1 MPCRL
6 DNPVWR
12 SNILAMKQL
21 LLEIGTEEIPA
32 SFLKPAALDLE
43 RRVRAAL
50 SESDIPAGPA
60 ELFSTPRRLALRLGD
75 VADGRPAQV
84 VELQGP
90 PRKAAFDAEGNPTKT
105 AVGFSAAHGKT
116 PADLYFKQT
125 PRGEYVFLRKQ
136 TDPLPTT
143 KVLQERLP
151 GIITALLFP
160 KNMRWDASG
169 LRFARPIR
177 WLVCLFGL
185 DVVEFALGEL
195 RSGADSFGL
204 RNLKPPSFRIPSPAE
219 YETALKAHG
228 VIASHD
234 ARRKTIAEELG
245 RLAATVNGRP
255 VEDDELLDE
264 TTDITESPELLLCSF
279 SPDYLGLPAEVL
291 VTALKKHQ
299 RCFSVRKAGSDE
311 LLPRF
316 VAVTNTPGCD
326 RAAVAGWYERAAE
339 SRLRDAR
346 FFVEADLKHGLE
358 ALVEEEKQVTW
369 IESMGTYFDKTER
382 LRELCRHLATQ
393 VGDCPRMGTV
403 PKAGTISDLVPTLD
417 RAALLCKA
425 DLLTNMVREKEFTS
439 LQGRIG
445 GIYARTMGEP
455 PAVSDAIA
463 EHYLPRFIGDKLPA
477 TLSGALLSIAD
488 KTDNIVA
495 TFLTGKI
502 PTGSEDPF
510 ALRRQATGLLTVVL
524 KQNLPVDIGK
534 LVAAALRLFPAAKDE
549 YASQIPGLFRERLS
563 ALLVEQGIRYDI
575 AAAVME
581 TSWQQPAQALVRANA
596 LAAFRDE
603 PEFVKL
609 VVGQKRVANILKGQ
623 TAGGLSPRGLSPRFS
638 DGDCPQCPLGD
649 SPQSLLLTE
658 PTEQLLWDESR
669 KVEPDL
675 DRCLVA
681 HDYQRAFKL
690 LLGLRPTIDKFFE
703 DVLVMAKDEDVRSNR
718 LRLLAY
724 VRSLFSRVADLSK
737 IVIEGE

>member
-1 MPCRL
+1 MPRRL
-6 DNPVWR
+6 DNAIWR

-43 RRVRAAL
+43 RRVRAAI
-50 SESDIPAGPA
+50 SENDIPAGVS
-60 ELFSTPRRLALRLGD
+60 ELFSTPRRLALRLSD

-84 VELQGP
+84 IELQGP
-90 PRKAAFDAEGNPTKT
+90 PRKAAFDAQDNPTRT

-125 PRGEYVFLRKQ
+125 PRGEYVFLKKQ

-151 GIITALLFP
+151 GIIPTLPFP

-177 WLVCLFGL
+177 WLVCLFGP
-185 DVVEFALGEL
+185 DAVEFTLGEL
-195 RSGADSFGL
+195 KSGADSRGL
-204 RNLKPPSFRIPSPAE
+204 RNSKPSQFRVPSPAE

-234 ARRKTIAEELG
+234 ARRKTIAADLL
-245 RLAATVNGRP
+245 RLAGTVSGQP

-279 SPDYLGLPAEVL
+279 NPDYLSLPGEVL

-299 RCFSVRKAGSDE
+299 RCFSVQGDCPRTGTVPKAAPA

-326 RAAVAGWYERAAE
+326 HAVVTGWYERAAE

-346 FFVEADLKHGLE
+346 FFVESDLKRGLE
-358 ALVEEEKQVTW
+358 ALVDEEKQVTW
-369 IESMGTYFDKTER
+369 IEGMGTYFDKTQR
-382 LRELCRHLATQ
+382 LRELCRHLTAQTPNT
-393 VGDCPRMGTV
+393 D
-403 PKAGTISDLVPTLD
+403 AIALD

-425 DLLTNMVREKEFTS
+425 DLLTEMVREKEFTS

-455 PAVSDAIA
+455 PSVADAIA
-463 EHYLPRFIGDKLPA
+463 EHYLPRFTGDKLPA
-477 TLSGALLSIAD
+477 TRDGALLSIAD
-488 KTDNIVA
+488 KLDNIVA
-495 TFLTGKI
+495 TFLSGEI

-510 ALRRQATGLLTVVL
+510 ALRRQATGLLTIVL
-524 KQNLPVDIGK
+524 KQNLPIDIGE
-534 LVAAALRLFPAAKDE
+534 LVAAALRLLPAAKNE
-549 YASQIPGLFRERLS
+549 YASQIPGLFRERLN
-563 ALLVEQGIRYDI
+563 ALLAEQGIRYDI

-596 LAAFRDE
+596 LAAFRDD
-603 PEFVKL
+603 PEFLRL

-623 TAGGLSPRGLSPRFS
+623 TAWGLSPHGDCQGTVPERGLSPKLKER
-638 DGDCPQCPLGD
+638 
-649 SPQSLLLTE
+649 LLTE
-658 PTEQLLWDESR
+658 PTEQQLWTEAQ

-675 DRCLVA
+675 NQSLAA
-681 HDYQRAFKL
+681 HDYRRAFKL

-703 DVLVMAKDEDVRSNR
+703 DILVMAKDEKVRENR
-718 LRLLAY
+718 LSLLGY
-724 VRSLFSRVADLSK
+724 VRSLFGRVADLSK

>member
-1 MPCRL
+1 
-6 DNPVWR
+6 
-12 SNILAMKQL
+12 MKQL

-32 SFLKPAALDLE
+32 SFLKPALLDLE

-50 SESDIPAGPA
+50 TESDIPAGPA
-60 ELFSTPRRLALRLGD
+60 ELFSTPRRLALRLSD
-75 VADGRPAQV
+75 VADGKPAQV

-90 PRKAAFDAEGNPTKT
+90 PRKAAFDAQGNPTRT

-125 PRGEYVFLRKQ
+125 PRGEYVFLKKQ
-136 TDPLPTT
+136 TDPVPTT

-151 GIITALLFP
+151 GIITALPFP

-177 WLVCLFGL
+177 WLVCLFGP
-185 DVVEFALGEL
+185 DAVEFPLGEL
-195 RSGADSFGL
+195 RSGADSRGHRNSGPASFAVQSPSKYEAGL
-204 RNLKPPSFRIPSPAE
+204 KV
-219 YETALKAHG
+219 HG

-234 ARRKTIAEELG
+234 ARRKTIAEELT
-245 RLAATVNGRP
+245 RLAATVDGRP

-279 SPDYLGLPAEVL
+279 NPDYLGLPAEIL
-291 VTALKKHQ
+291 ITALKKHQ
-299 RCFSVRKAGSDE
+299 RCFSARKADSDE

-326 RAAVAGWYERAAE
+326 RATVAGWYEKAAE

-346 FFVEADLKHGLE
+346 FFVEADLKRGLE
-358 ALVEEEKQVTW
+358 ALVEDERHVTW
-369 IESMGTYFDKTER
+369 IEGMGTYFDKTQR
-382 LRELCRHLATQ
+382 LRELCKYLA
-393 VGDCPRMGTV
+393 GGL
-403 PKAGTISDLVPTLD
+403 SDAERANLD
-417 RAALLCKA
+417 RAAQLCKA

-445 GIYARTMGEP
+445 GSYARTMGEP

-477 TLSGALLSIAD
+477 TLNGALLSVAD
-488 KTDNIVA
+488 KLDNIVA
-495 TFLTGKI
+495 TFLTGEI

-510 ALRRQATGLLTVVL
+510 ALRRQTTGLLTIVL
-524 KQNLPVDIGK
+524 RQNLPIDIGK
-534 LVAAALRLFPAAKDE
+534 LVVAALRLFPAAKDE

-563 ALLVEQGIRYDI
+563 ALLAEQGVRYDI

-596 LAAFRDE
+596 LAAFRDD

-623 TAGGLSPRGLSPRFS
+623 TIEGLPAET
-638 DGDCPQCPLGD
+638 
-649 SPQSLLLTE
+649 LLTE
-658 PTEQLLWDESR
+658 PAEQQLWNESR
-669 KVEPDL
+669 RVEPDL
-675 DRCLVA
+675 DRGLA
-681 HDYQRAFKL
+681 AQNYQQAFKL
-690 LLGLRPTIDKFFE
+690 LLGLRPTTDKFFE
-703 DVLVMAKDEDVRSNR
+703 DVLVMAKDENVRANR

-724 VRSLFSRVADLSK
+724 VRSLFSRVTDLSK
-737 IVIEGE
+737 IVLEGE

>member
-1 MPCRL
+1 
-6 DNPVWR
+6 
-12 SNILAMKQL
+12 MKQL

-32 SFLKPAALDLE
+32 SFLKPALLDLE

-50 SESDIPAGPA
+50 AESDIPAGPA
-60 ELFSTPRRLALRLGD
+60 ELFSTPRRLALRLSE

-90 PRKAAFDAEGNPTKT
+90 PRKAAFDVQGNPTKT

-125 PRGEYVFLRKQ
+125 PRGEYVFIKKQ
-136 TDPLPTT
+136 TDPLPTP

-151 GIITALLFP
+151 GIITALPFP
-160 KNMRWDASG
+160 KNMRWDESG

-177 WLVCLFGL
+177 WLVCLFGP
-185 DVVEFALGEL
+185 DAVEFPLGEL
-195 RSGADSFGL
+195 RSGADSRGL
-204 RNLKPPSFRIPSPAE
+204 RNSEPHTFRIPAPAE
-219 YETALKAHG
+219 YEAALKTHG
-228 VIASHD
+228 VIASRD
-234 ARRKTIAEELG
+234 ARRKTIAEELA
-245 RLAATVNGRP
+245 RLAATADGRP
-255 VEDDELLDE
+255 VEDEELLDE

-279 SPDYLGLPAEVL
+279 GPDHLGLPAEVL

-299 RCFSVRKAGSDE
+299 RCFSVRKADSDQ

-326 RAAVAGWYERAAE
+326 RVTVAGWYEKAAE

-369 IESMGTYFDKTER
+369 IEGMGTYFDKTQR
-382 LRELCRHLATQ
+382 LRKLCGYLAPQT
-393 VGDCPRMGTV
+393 
-403 PKAGTISDLVPTLD
+403 PTLD

-455 PAVSDAIA
+455 PAVADAIA

-477 TLSGALLSIAD
+477 TLNGALLSIAD
-488 KTDNIVA
+488 KLDNIVA
-495 TFLTGKI
+495 TFLTGEI

-510 ALRRQATGLLTVVL
+510 ALRRQATGLLTIVL
-524 KQNLPVDIGK
+524 KQNLPIDIGE
-534 LVAAALRLFPAAKDE
+534 LVSAALRLFPSAKAE
-549 YASQIPGLFRERLS
+549 YASQIPGLLRERLS
-563 ALLVEQGIRYDI
+563 ALLAEQGIRYDI

-581 TSWQQPAQALVRANA
+581 TSWQQPTQALVRANA
-596 LAAFRDE
+596 LAAFRDD

-623 TAGGLSPRGLSPRFS
+623 MVEGLPAE
-638 DGDCPQCPLGD
+638 PL
-649 SPQSLLLTE
+649 LIE
-658 PTEQLLWDESR
+658 PTEKLLWQEAR

-675 DRCLVA
+675 DRCLAA
-681 HDYQRAFKL
+681 HDYQQAFKL
-690 LLGLRPTIDKFFE
+690 LLGLRPTIDKFFD
-703 DVLVMAKDEDVRSNR
+703 DVLVMDKDPKVRSNR

>member
-1 MPCRL
+1 
-6 DNPVWR
+6 
-12 SNILAMKQL
+12 MKQL

-50 SESDIPAGPA
+50 AESDIPAGVS
-60 ELFSTPRRLALRLGD
+60 ELFSTPRRLALRLSD

-90 PRKAAFDAEGNPTKT
+90 PRKAAFDAQGNPTRT

-125 PRGEYVFLRKQ
+125 PRGEYVFLKKQ

-151 GIITALLFP
+151 GIITALPFP

-177 WLVCLFGL
+177 WLVCLFGP
-185 DVVEFALGEL
+185 DAVEFTLGEL
-195 RSGADSFGL
+195 KSGADSRGL
-204 RNLKPPSFRIPSPAE
+204 RNSKPPHFRVPSPAE
-219 YETALKAHG
+219 YETELKAHG

-234 ARRKTIAEELG
+234 ARRKTIAAELL
-245 RLAATVNGRP
+245 RLAGTVSGQP

-279 SPDYLGLPAEVL
+279 NPDYLSLPGEVL

-299 RCFSVRKAGSDE
+299 RCFSVRGDCPQTGTAPEAESP

-326 RAAVAGWYERAAE
+326 HAVVTGWYEKAAE

-346 FFVEADLKHGLE
+346 FFVESDLKHGLE
-358 ALVEEEKQVTW
+358 ALVDEEKQVTW
-369 IESMGTYFDKTER
+369 IEGMGTYFDKTQR
-382 LRELCRHLATQ
+382 LRELCRHLTAQTPNT
-393 VGDCPRMGTV
+393 D
-403 PKAGTISDLVPTLD
+403 AIALD

-455 PAVSDAIA
+455 PSVADAIA

-477 TLSGALLSIAD
+477 TRNGALLSIAD
-488 KTDNIVA
+488 KLDNIVA
-495 TFLTGKI
+495 TFLSGEI

-510 ALRRQATGLLTVVL
+510 ALRRQSTGLLTIVL
-524 KQNLPVDIGK
+524 KQNLPIDIGE
-534 LVAAALRLFPAAKDE
+534 LVASALRLFPAAKDE
-549 YASQIPGLFRERLS
+549 YACQIPGLFHERLN
-563 ALLVEQGIRYDI
+563 ALLAEQGIRYDI

-581 TSWQQPAQALVRANA
+581 TSWQQPAQALVRASA
-596 LAAFRDE
+596 LAAFRDD
-603 PEFVKL
+603 PEFLRL

-623 TAGGLSPRGLSPRFS
+623 TAGGLSSH
-638 DGDCPQCPLGD
+638 GDCPQN
-649 SPQSLLLTE
+649 LLLTE
-658 PTEQLLWDESR
+658 PTEQQLWNEAR
-669 KVEPDL
+669 QVEPDL
-675 DRCLVA
+675 DRSLAA

-703 DVLVMAKDEDVRSNR
+703 DVLVMAKEEEVRSNR

-724 VRSLFSRVADLSK
+724 VRSLFSKVADLSK

>member
-1 MPCRL
+1 MAEVGHWELGTGNWGLTAVPRARL
-6 DNPVWR
+6 IP
-12 SNILAMKQL
+12 SLFFGNILAMKQL
-21 LLEIGTEEIPA
+21 LLEIGAEEIPA

-50 SESDIPAGPA
+50 SESDIRAGTA
-60 ELFSTPRRLALRLGD
+60 ELFSTPRRLALRLSD

-90 PRKAAFDAEGNPTKT
+90 PRKAAFDAEGKPTKT
-105 AVGFSAAHGKT
+105 AVGFSAAHGKA

-125 PRGEYVFLRKQ
+125 PRGEYVFLKKQ

-151 GIITALLFP
+151 GIITALPFP

-177 WLVCLFGL
+177 WLVCLFGP
-185 DVVEFALGEL
+185 DAVEFALGEL
-195 RSGADSFGL
+195 RSGADSFGH
-204 RNLKPPSFRIPSPAE
+204 RNSKPPSFRIPGPAE
-219 YETALKAHG
+219 YEAALKAHG

-234 ARRKTIAEELG
+234 ARRKTITEELN
-245 RLAATVNGRP
+245 RLAGTVNGRP
-255 VEDDELLDE
+255 VDDGELLDE

-279 SPDYLGLPAEVL
+279 NPDYLGLPAEVL
-291 VTALKKHQ
+291 ITALKKHQ
-299 RCFSVRKAGSDE
+299 RCFAVRGDCPRTGTVPAVESP

-326 RAAVAGWYERAAE
+326 RAAVTGWYEKAAE

-346 FFVEADLKHGLE
+346 FFVEADLKHGLDT
-358 ALVEEEKQVTW
+358 LVEEEKQVTW
-369 IESMGTYFDKTER
+369 IEGMGTYFDKTQR
-382 LRELCRHLATQ
+382 LRKLCGYLAAQ
-393 VGDCPRMGTV
+393 TV
-403 PKAGTISDLVPTLD
+403 DASTLD

-445 GIYARTMGEP
+445 GIYARAMGEP
-455 PAVSDAIA
+455 PAVADAIA

-477 TLSGALLSIAD
+477 TLCGALLSVAD
-488 KTDNIVA
+488 KTDTIVA
-495 TFLTGKI
+495 TFLTGEI

-510 ALRRQATGLLTVVL
+510 ALRRQATGLLTIVL
-524 KQNLPVDIGK
+524 KQNLPVDIGE

-549 YASQIPGLFRERLS
+549 YASQIPGLLRERLS
-563 ALLVEQGIRYDI
+563 ALLAEQGIRYDI

-623 TAGGLSPRGLSPRFS
+623 TAAGLPAEP
-638 DGDCPQCPLGD
+638 
-649 SPQSLLLTE
+649 LLTE
-658 PTEQLLWDESR
+658 PTEKQLWEEAR

-675 DRCLVA
+675 DRSLAA

-703 DVLVMAKDEDVRSNR
+703 DVLVMAKDENVRANR

>member
-1 MPCRL
+1 
-6 DNPVWR
+6 
-12 SNILAMKQL
+12 MKQL

-60 ELFSTPRRLALRLGD
+60 ELFSTPRRLALRLSD
-75 VADGRPAQV
+75 VARGRPAQV

-90 PRKAAFDAEGNPTKT
+90 PRKAAFDAQGNPTKT

-125 PRGEYVFLRKQ
+125 PRGEYAFLKKQ
-136 TDPLPTT
+136 TDPVPTT

-151 GIITALLFP
+151 GIITALPFP

-177 WLVCLFGL
+177 WLVCLFGP
-185 DVVEFALGEL
+185 DAVEFTLGEL
-195 RSGADSFGL
+195 RSGTDSRGL
-204 RNLKPPSFRIPSPAE
+204 RNSQSPSFRIPGPAE
-219 YETALKAHG
+219 YEAALKAHG

-234 ARRKTIAEELG
+234 ARRKTIGEELS
-245 RLAATVNGRP
+245 RLAGTVSGWP

-279 SPDYLGLPAEVL
+279 NPDYLGLPAEVL
-291 VTALKKHQ
+291 ITALKKHQ

-326 RAAVAGWYERAAE
+326 RATVAGWYEKAAE

-369 IESMGTYFDKTER
+369 IEGMGTYFDKTQR
-382 LRELCRHLATQ
+382 LRALCRHLVTQRDMTGSSEKSDRVPTLAT
-393 VGDCPRMGTV
+393 
-403 PKAGTISDLVPTLD
+403 TLD
-417 RAALLCKA
+417 RAALLSKA

-455 PAVSDAIA
+455 PAVADAIA

-477 TLSGALLSIAD
+477 TRNGALLSIAD
-488 KTDNIVA
+488 KVDNIVA
-495 TFLTGKI
+495 TFLTGEI

-510 ALRRQATGLLTVVL
+510 ALRRQATGLLTIVL
-524 KQNLPVDIGK
+524 KQNLPVDIGE
-534 LVAAALRLFPAAKDE
+534 LVAAALRLFPAAKGE
-549 YASQIPGLFRERLS
+549 YASQIPGLFRERLN
-563 ALLVEQGIRYDI
+563 ALLAEQGIRYDI

-603 PEFVKL
+603 PEFGKL

-623 TAGGLSPRGLSPRFS
+623 RGLSPH
-638 DGDCPQCPLGD
+638 GDCPQN
-649 SPQSLLLTE
+649 LLLVE
-658 PTEQLLWDESR
+658 PTEKQLWDEAR
-669 KVEPDL
+669 TVEPDL
-675 DRCLVA
+675 DRCLAA

-690 LLGLRPTIDKFFE
+690 LIGLRPTIDKFFE
-703 DVLVMAKDEDVRSNR
+703 DVLVMAKDENVRSNR

-724 VRSLFSRVADLSK
+724 VRSLFSRVADFSK

>member
-1 MPCRL
+1 
-6 DNPVWR
+6 
-12 SNILAMKQL
+12 MKQL

-32 SFLKPAALDLE
+32 SFLEPAALDLE

-50 SESDIPAGPA
+50 LESDIPAGLSD
-60 ELFSTPRRLALRLGD
+60 LFSTPRRLALRVSD
-75 VADGRPAQV
+75 VADGKPAQV
-84 VELQGP
+84 VEIQGP
-90 PRKAAFDAEGNPTKT
+90 PRKAAFDAQSNPTKT

-125 PRGEYVFLRKQ
+125 PRGEYVFLKKQ
-136 TDPLPTT
+136 TDPVPTT

-151 GIITALLFP
+151 GIITALPFP

-177 WLVCLFGL
+177 WLVCLFGP

-195 RSGADSFGL
+195 RSGAVSFGL
-204 RNLKPPSFRIPSPAE
+204 RQSEPPSFRIPSPAD
-219 YETALKAHG
+219 YEAALKAHG

-234 ARRKTIAEELG
+234 ARRKTIAEELS
-245 RLAATVNGRP
+245 RLAATVSGRP

-279 SPDYLGLPAEVL
+279 SPEYLGLPAEVL
-291 VTALKKHQ
+291 ITALKKHQ
-299 RCFSVRKAGSDE
+299 RCFSIQGDCPRTGTVPKAAP

-326 RAAVAGWYERAAE
+326 RAAVAGWYEKAAE

-369 IESMGTYFDKTER
+369 IEGMGTYFDKTQR
-382 LRELCRHLATQ
+382 LRALCRHLTTQ

-455 PAVSDAIA
+455 AGVADAIA

-477 TLSGALLSIAD
+477 TRNGALLSIAD

-495 TFLTGKI
+495 TFLTGEI

-510 ALRRQATGLLTVVL
+510 ALRRQATGLLTIVL
-524 KQNLPVDIGK
+524 KLNLPVDIGE
-534 LVAAALRLFPAAKDE
+534 LVAAALRLFPTAKDE
-549 YASQIPGLFRERLS
+549 YASQIPGLFRERLN
-563 ALLVEQGIRYDI
+563 ALLAEQGIRYDI

-623 TAGGLSPRGLSPRFS
+623 SIEGLPAEP
-638 DGDCPQCPLGD
+638 
-649 SPQSLLLTE
+649 LLTE
-658 PTEQLLWDESR
+658 PTELQLWTESR

-675 DRCLVA
+675 DRSLTA

-690 LLGLRPTIDKFFE
+690 LLGLRPMIDKFFE
-703 DVLVMAKDEDVRSNR
+703 DVLVMAKDENVRSNR

-724 VRSLFSRVADLSK
+724 VRSLFSRVADFSK